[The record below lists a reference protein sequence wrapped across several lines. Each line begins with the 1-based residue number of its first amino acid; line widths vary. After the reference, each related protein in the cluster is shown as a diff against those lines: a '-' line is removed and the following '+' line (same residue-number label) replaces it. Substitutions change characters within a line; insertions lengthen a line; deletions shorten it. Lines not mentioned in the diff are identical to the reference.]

1 LKDLIL
7 QEESYSIYITNIEN
21 KDITAYSFCLSDEEE
36 KRLSVLR
43 SKKRKIEYG
52 SVRYLLKKYIGDFTI
67 DYDEE
72 GAPKLSNGTAISISH
87 SYNFVLIGETNKNK
101 IGIDI
106 EKIQHKIKNIAH
118 KFLNTV
124 DVKNLAN
131 TGNEI
136 TFTQVWCC
144 KEAIFKMSSH
154 KKLSIKED
162 IIINLNS
169 SSKATANV
177 NINNVPFIYSITL
190 YSLDDYI
197 IAVVVD

>member
-1 LKDLIL
+1 MKDLIL
-7 QEESYSIYITNIEN
+7 KEESYSIFITNIEN
-21 KDITAYSFCLSDEEE
+21 KGITTYSFYLSDIDK
-36 KRLSVLR
+36 KRLSLFQ
-43 SKKRKIEYG
+43 SKKRKIEFS

-67 DYDEE
+67 YYNEE
-72 GAPKLSNGTAISISH
+72 GAPKLLNGPAISISH
-87 SYNFVLIGETNKNK
+87 SHNYVLIGETNKNK

-106 EKIQHKIKNIAH
+106 EKIQEKIKNIAY
-118 KFLNTV
+118 KFLNTK
-124 DVKNLAN
+124 DIENLAN
-131 TGNEI
+131 KGDEI
-136 TFTQVWCC
+136 TYTQIWCC

-177 NINNVPFIYSITL
+177 NINNVSFIYSIKL

-197 IAVVVD
+197 ISVVVD